1 MLIRLF
7 NKRRNLFLLFAS
19 LAFGGFYTLLSIA
32 SPTTLAQQPPR
43 QQNRP
48 APTPTPPANDDGTE
62 RIFTRRVRL
71 PISVVDKKGV
81 PVSGLQRNDF
91 QIYEDGKLQQIESFT
106 DESEQT
112 PIYIGV
118 LMDTSGSTAAK
129 MTFQQES
136 AMDFIHTVVRLRKDK
151 VAFLTFD
158 DDLHLLQDFTDKLD
172 LLDRAVR
179 GVKKTGNH
187 TALYDA
193 IYDFCDQKMRTVSG
207 RRALVIVSDG
217 VDTYSRA
224 YLSDAI
230 DIAQRTETLIYAIST
245 KAGINAVVPG
255 VEMGQVLTGDDK
267 KLEKLCNETGGRVF
281 FTGER
286 LELERSFTRISKE
299 LRAQYVVT
307 YDPSNDQY
315 NGQFR
320 KIEVK
325 LVKKRDGAR
334 LRTKPGYRALRD
346 TVGAG
351 Q

>member
-1 MLIRLF
+1 MFIRLLST
-7 NKRRNLFLLFAS
+7 RRNLFLLFAS
-19 LAFGGFYTLLSIA
+19 LAFGGGYALLSVA
-32 SPTTLAQQPPR
+32 SPTTLAQQQR

-48 APTPTPPANDDGTE
+48 APSPTPPTDDGQTVTV
-62 RIFTRRVRL
+62 FTRRVRL

-81 PVSGLQRNDF
+81 PVSGLQKNDF
-91 QIYEDGKLQQIESFT
+91 QIYEDGKLQEIESFT

-151 VAFLTFD
+151 VAFMTFD
-158 DDLHLLQDFTDKLD
+158 DDMHLLQDFTDKLD

-193 IYDFCDQKMRTVSG
+193 IYDFCDQKMRTVTG

-245 KAGINAVVPG
+245 KAGINAAVPG

-286 LELERSFTRISKE
+286 LALERSFTRIAKE

-307 YDPSNDQY
+307 YDPSNDNY

-325 LVKKRDGAR
+325 LVNRPDGAR
-334 LRTKPGYRALRD
+334 LRAKPGYRALRE